1 LSNFRDV
8 QIEILGEKY
17 KYRVDEPEEIINKI
31 LNEIKSEVE
40 NMATNFGKEKINYI
54 LLLLLLNERLNVLK
68 TKDEIKSIVNKFENI
83 IESSDIEKDKD
94 TDSFISWEWTRW
106 K

>member
-1 LSNFRDV
+1 MTDFRDV

-31 LNEIKSEVE
+31 LNDIKSEVE
-40 NMATNFGKEKINYI
+40 NLATNFGKEKINYI

-68 TKDEIKSIVNKFENI
+68 TNDEIKNIIDNFENI
-83 IESSDIEKDKD
+83 IGKNDVENEND
-94 TDSFISWEWTRW
+94 TNSFISWE
-106 K
+106 

>member
-94 TDSFISWEWTRW
+94 TDSFISWE
-106 K
+106 

>member
-1 LSNFRDV
+1 LPNFRDV

-40 NMATNFGKEKINYI
+40 NMATNFGKDKINYI
-54 LLLLLLNERLNVLK
+54 LLLLLLNERLNVIK
-68 TKDEIKSIVNKFENI
+68 TKDEIKNIVNKFENI
-83 IESSDIEKDKD
+83 IKDSENEEQKE
-94 TDSFISWEWTRW
+94 TDSFISWE
-106 K
+106 

>member
-1 LSNFRDV
+1 
-8 QIEILGEKY
+8 
-17 KYRVDEPEEIINKI
+17 
-31 LNEIKSEVE
+31 
-40 NMATNFGKEKINYI
+40 MATNFGKEKINYI

-94 TDSFISWEWTRW
+94 TDSFISWE
-106 K
+106 

>member
-1 LSNFRDV
+1 MSNFRDV

-40 NMATNFGKEKINYI
+40 NMATKFGKEKINYI

-68 TKDEIKSIVNKFENI
+68 TKDEIRSIVNKFENI
-83 IESSDIEKDKD
+83 IESSEIGKEKDS
-94 TDSFISWEWTRW
+94 DSIISWE
-106 K
+106 